1 MFFNENLK
9 IKENINMVNELTEL
23 GFTKGRDY
31 YNHPS
36 GISVK
41 IDTKEILISA
51 THSGARHQ
59 ISMKIRIPK
68 ILLEMIKMGIVE
80 E

>member
-1 MFFNENLK
+1 MSFNKNLK
-9 IKENINMVNELTEL
+9 VKENVVMANVLIEL

-41 IDTKEILISA
+41 IDSKELSLSA
-51 THSGARHQ
+51 IHSGARHP
-59 ISMKIRIPK
+59 ISMKINIPSL
-68 ILLEMIKMGIVE
+68 LLEMVKKEIIE
-80 E
+80 

>member
-1 MFFNENLK
+1 MFFNKNLK
-9 IKENINMVNELTEL
+9 VKENVDMMNELTKL

-41 IDTKEILISA
+41 IDNKELFLSA
-51 THSGARHQ
+51 THSGARHP
-59 ISMKIRIPK
+59 ISMKINIPSL
-68 ILLEMIKMGIVE
+68 LLEMVKKEIIE
-80 E
+80 